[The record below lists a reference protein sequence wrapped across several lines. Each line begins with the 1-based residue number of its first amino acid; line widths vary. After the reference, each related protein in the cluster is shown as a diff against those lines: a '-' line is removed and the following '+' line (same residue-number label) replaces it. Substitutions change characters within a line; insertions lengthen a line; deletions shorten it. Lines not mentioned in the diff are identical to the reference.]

1 MMTQQVARPWSAIAC
16 IALAFSLMGLSNA
29 TAAESPVD
37 ASREAMFQQI
47 LDSYAGALV
56 RVKFVQKTQ
65 SRWGEYEAET
75 EVNAVMI
82 EPTGL
87 IMCSNTLMG
96 GGGGRW
102 GGRSVPTDI
111 KILIGDDTEG
121 IEATFIARDTEL
133 DLAWLQIKEPG
144 DRKFTYLD
152 LSAAKDAPVEPKLG
166 QTVVAMGVM
175 GKYFGQETLLS
186 EGYVA
191 GRTKKPRRLYVT
203 RGGLDTDP
211 GLPVFT
217 AGGDIVGFAS
227 IQRPD
232 EDEVG
237 GAQSNLTRRGSGLL
251 LPTATVLKAIDRAK
265 DILEA
270 EQAEEAAA
278 EKTEEQTEAEER

>member
-16 IALAFSLMGLSNA
+16 IALAFSLMGTSNA

-37 ASREAMFQQI
+37 ASREAIFQRI
-47 LDSYAGALV
+47 LDSYSDTLV
-56 RVKFVQKTQ
+56 RIKFVQKTQ

-96 GGGGRW
+96 GGSRW

-152 LSAAKDAPVEPKLG
+152 LAPAEDAPVEPKLG
-166 QTVVAMGVM
+166 QTVVAMGAM
-175 GKYFGQETLLS
+175 GKYFGQEILVS

-191 GRTKKPRRLYVT
+191 GRTNKPRRLYVT

-217 AGGDIVGFAS
+217 AAGDVVGFAA

-232 EDEVG
+232 EDEVSG
-237 GAQSNLTRRGSGLL
+237 GRSNLTRRGSGLL

-270 EQAEEAAA
+270 EQAEEAAVEKA
-278 EKTEEQTEAEER
+278 EEETEADEN